1 MKKMD
6 VRVRRTYQMLGDAL
20 HALLKEKS
28 FEDLTVLEICEA
40 AGIHR
45 ATFYKHFT
53 DKYDFLNRYFRLS
66 IEELRFGK
74 LESDLTPEAFRRNIN
89 RMISNVMAYVVE
101 KNDLLHALNNENYS
115 SVFFDILT
123 NAVADFFLER
133 LAEKKEVRAALG
145 NQLPMIANY
154 YAGATVGMIKWWAKG
169 ENTCTVLEF
178 LEFVQ
183 PRIREFSDYL
193 FKSIQRPQA

>member
-74 LESDLTPEAFRRNIN
+74 LESELTPEAFRRNIN
-89 RMISNVMAYVVE
+89 RMISNVMAYVAE

-123 NAVADFFLER
+123 NAVAEFYFER
-133 LAEKKEVRAALG
+133 LAEREQIQAKLG

-183 PRIREFSDYL
+183 PRIRGFSDYL